1 MWRPG
6 PSRFGAGLLLLLHCA
21 RTLPSFLSAWV
32 LLFFAASLVLAF
44 CAAALAAD
52 SASSAAGKKV
62 NINQASAE
70 QLANLPRVG
79 AKAAQ
84 RVVEYR
90 KAKGPFARPED
101 LMEVKGFG
109 EKHFEQLKPYLVV
122 SGPTTLDTKV
132 SSAGSFAGVPRFVST
147 AAKTRAAGTCMA

>member
-1 MWRPG
+1 MNARIIRP
-6 PSRFGAGLLLLLHCA
+6 LL
-21 RTLPSFLSAWV
+21 
-32 LLFFAASLVLAF
+32 AAPLVLCF

-52 SASSAAGKKV
+52 SVPSPSADGKKV

-70 QLANLPRVG
+70 QLAHLPRVG

-84 RVVEYR
+84 RVVDYR
-90 KAKGPFARPED
+90 KTKGPFSRPED

-109 EKHFEQLKPYLVV
+109 EKKFEQLRPYLAV

-132 SSAGSFAGVPRFVST
+132 SSAGSRGGKAKASKKPASDAAVSGKSKSHAVPV
-147 AAKTRAAGTCMA
+147 GQGW

>member
-1 MWRPG
+1 MSTRIFRP
-6 PSRFGAGLLLLLHCA
+6 LL
-21 RTLPSFLSAWV
+21 
-32 LLFFAASLVLAF
+32 AAPLVLGF

-52 SASSAAGKKV
+52 SVPSPSVDGKKV

-79 AKAAQ
+79 GKAAQ

-109 EKHFEQLKPYLVV
+109 EKKFEQLKPYLAV
-122 SGPTTLDTKV
+122 SGPTTLDAKV
-132 SSAGSFAGVPRFVST
+132 SSAGSRGGTSKAKASKKPTSETAVSGKAKSHAVPVGQGR
-147 AAKTRAAGTCMA
+147 